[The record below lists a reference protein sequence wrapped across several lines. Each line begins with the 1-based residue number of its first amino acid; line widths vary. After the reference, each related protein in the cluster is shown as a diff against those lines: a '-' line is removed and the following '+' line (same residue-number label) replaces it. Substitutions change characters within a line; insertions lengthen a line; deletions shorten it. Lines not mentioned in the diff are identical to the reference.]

1 MRTSVAPLGSAAS
14 TLEPMGVES
23 FRAVGE
29 AANDILM
36 GAIAERWRIM
46 LQENAAVVGGVG
58 FSPANDAA
66 ALRRLIRSRNTGNVP
81 PDTITR
87 MWRALS
93 GDMMVARGL
102 KAVHVSGGDVGVL
115 LQGARGYFG
124 FGANINVLA
133 EIREALEK
141 ADQTPGV
148 LACVPWPEHAG
159 AGQWWPILNENRFR
173 NLVIVAGWPSMP
185 GSPDAT
191 PRVAI
196 VGRMPVEPSG
206 EDDTLATCHDDRHQA
221 EQVLA
226 RLGLK
231 AEVAARARSLTLI
244 RIGEFVAPDDRRLEL
259 ARKAG
264 LDGLR
269 IVGVRPRP

>member
-1 MRTSVAPLGSAAS
+1 MRTRVAQLGSAAS

-29 AANDILM
+29 AADDILM

-46 LQENAAVVGGVG
+46 LQENAAVAGGVG
-58 FSPANDAA
+58 FSPASDAA

-81 PDTITR
+81 ADTITR

-124 FGANINVLA
+124 FGANIQIA
-133 EIREALEK
+133 TEIREALEK

-173 NLVIVAGWPSMP
+173 NLVIVAGWPSKP
-185 GSPDAT
+185 GSPSI
-191 PRVAI
+191 PRRV
-196 VGRMPVEPSG
+196 REPRSVT
-206 EDDTLATCHDDRHQA
+206 EN
-221 EQVLA
+221 VLA
-226 RLGLK
+226 PITT
-231 AEVAARARSLTLI
+231 SSQI
-244 RIGEFVAPDDRRLEL
+244 RTGSTVAPVPIDTRFPMTVDLHRLLSPRAGPPMENVSFTNM
-259 ARKAG
+259 APCEMKQSSPIVTSSQMKAC
-264 LDGLR
+264 D
-269 IVGVRPRP
+269 